1 MQIRM
6 DTHKK
11 IYMHEAGIDK
21 VRKIKT
27 FESKV
32 PINVR
37 MHGRIFQNIN
47 VRILIR
53 SPESEYLE
61 FFAIKDEFIA
71 NSFIDFGFS

>member
-37 MHGRIFQNIN
+37 MHGRIFQNIKCPDIN
-47 VRILIR
+47 PESGVRISGVFR
-53 SPESEYLE
+53 N
-61 FFAIKDEFIA
+61 K
-71 NSFIDFGFS
+71 G